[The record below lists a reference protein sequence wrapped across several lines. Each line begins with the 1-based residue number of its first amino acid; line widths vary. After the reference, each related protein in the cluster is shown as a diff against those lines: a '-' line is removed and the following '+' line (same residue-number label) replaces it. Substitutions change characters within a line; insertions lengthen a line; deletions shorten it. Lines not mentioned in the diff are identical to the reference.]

1 MIFLDP
7 YHPKIIRAREQHL
20 EKLLPEVLNNINECP
35 NEDLKLFLREKKVIE
50 ILIGLPDRLIDHHND
65 WLNQI
70 SNISVVEWRDYI
82 VAKRIMSKNRTE
94 DQSRLVQ
101 KYTTLISDLN
111 SIFKYTGGFA
121 KKSKSY
127 SAYDLAKNLNV
138 NTCIYCNRLYTKTV
152 VKPSK
157 VIRPEFD
164 HWFPKST
171 YPLLALSFYNLI
183 PSCHVCNSSVK
194 STTEM
199 KLSEHLHPY
208 VPEDINMRFSYRI
221 ESLNQYKFSIKRA
234 PFSKEDNT
242 IRAFKIEEIYESH
255 IDEINDL
262 IRLKKLYSIDYLVKL
277 RSLLSNV
284 DSNVSMKELYRL
296 AFGVHYEEKNF
307 IKRPLSK
314 MKKDILK
321 ELGIVK

>member
-1 MIFLDP
+1 
-7 YHPKIIRAREQHL
+7 
-20 EKLLPEVLNNINECP
+20 
-35 NEDLKLFLREKKVIE
+35 
-50 ILIGLPDRLIDHHND
+50 
-65 WLNQI
+65 
-70 SNISVVEWRDYI
+70 
-82 VAKRIMSKNRTE
+82 
-94 DQSRLVQ
+94 
-101 KYTTLISDLN
+101 
-111 SIFKYTGGFA
+111 
-121 KKSKSY
+121 
-127 SAYDLAKNLNV
+127 
-138 NTCIYCNRLYTKTV
+138 
-152 VKPSK
+152 
-157 VIRPEFD
+157 
-164 HWFPKST
+164 
-171 YPLLALSFYNLI
+171 
-183 PSCHVCNSSVK
+183 
-194 STTEM
+194 M